1 MKTFGVVRLQ
11 DHWTIIAS
19 GKRWGRFAFCVDA
32 EDAALRLADRAR
44 LDGHACEVLVQGIG
58 GEMRRLKVA

>member
-1 MKTFGVVRLQ
+1 VKTFGVVRLQ
-11 DHWTIIAS
+11 DHWTIIAG

-32 EDAALRLADRAR
+32 EEAALRLAGRAVT
-44 LDGHACEVLVQGIG
+44 DGYACEVLVQGVG

>member
-11 DHWTIIAS
+11 DHWTIIAG

-32 EDAALRLADRAR
+32 EEAALRLAGRAAT
-44 LDGHACEVLVQGIG
+44 DGYACEVLVQGVG